1 MGDGTITLI
10 DWWLI
15 SFEVIKQK
23 TISHKYKPPWTIY
36 CHERIIPMS
45 YTLVTIRRGR
55 GWEICCAVIK
65 RKWFAQRQLGLRTSP
80 PNLYYH
86 RYPLFHFK
94 KIIWIKGPTVHRLC
108 NRISRGALGVL
119 PSIWLQYCMEEV
131 GSGQM
136 ITDYIEMT
144 ESGTPLLMTEKLNLS
159 VTVVGQLKKDPGEV
173 KMHVGLVWAPS
184 TG

>member
-1 MGDGTITLI
+1 M
-10 DWWLI
+10 
-15 SFEVIKQK
+15 
-23 TISHKYKPPWTIY
+23 SHKYKPPWTIY
-36 CHERIIPMS
+36 CHERIISMS

-80 PNLYYH
+80 PNLYQH
-86 RYPLFHFK
+86 RYLLFHFK

-119 PSIWLQYCMEEV
+119 PSIWLQYCMGEV

-136 ITDYIEMT
+136 ITDFIEMT
-144 ESGTPLLMTEKLNLS
+144 ESGSPLLMTEKFNLS
-159 VTVVGQLKKDPGEV
+159 VTVVGQFRKHPKLRKWRCAWDWCGPHAQGWQRQFMKA
-173 KMHVGLVWAPS
+173 GLL
-184 TG
+184 